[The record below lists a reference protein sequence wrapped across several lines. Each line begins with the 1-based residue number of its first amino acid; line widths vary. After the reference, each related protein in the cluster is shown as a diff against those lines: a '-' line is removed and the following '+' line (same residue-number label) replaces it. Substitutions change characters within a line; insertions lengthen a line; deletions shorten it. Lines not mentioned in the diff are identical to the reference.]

1 MSDRKFN
8 LHDGKKGSALAVR
21 VTPRASR
28 NEIVELLDDGTIKV
42 RIASPPTDN
51 EANDT
56 LIEFLSQILGVPR
69 SRLDIVAGL
78 TGRDKLISVVD
89 MDADTAHKRI
99 LAHLA
104 SSATVTSRK
113 VTVFFINSVGY
124 TTSGRCCRSRR

>member
-1 MSDRKFN
+1 MADRKFN
-8 LHDGKKGSALAVR
+8 LHDGRKGSALAVR

-42 RIASPPTDN
+42 RLDSPPTDN
-51 EANDT
+51 EANET

-89 MDADTAHKRI
+89 MDADTAHQRI
-99 LAHLA
+99 LAHL
-104 SSATVTSRK
+104 
-113 VTVFFINSVGY
+113 G
-124 TTSGRCCRSRR
+124 

>member
-1 MSDRKFN
+1 MTDRKFN

-28 NEIVELLDDGTIKV
+28 NEIVELLEDGTIKV
-42 RIASPPTDN
+42 RIASPPSDN

-56 LIEFLSQILGVPR
+56 LIRFLSEVLGVPP
-69 SRLDIVAGL
+69 SRLDIVAGA

-99 LAHLA
+99 VAHL
-104 SSATVTSRK
+104 
-113 VTVFFINSVGY
+113 G
-124 TTSGRCCRSRR
+124 